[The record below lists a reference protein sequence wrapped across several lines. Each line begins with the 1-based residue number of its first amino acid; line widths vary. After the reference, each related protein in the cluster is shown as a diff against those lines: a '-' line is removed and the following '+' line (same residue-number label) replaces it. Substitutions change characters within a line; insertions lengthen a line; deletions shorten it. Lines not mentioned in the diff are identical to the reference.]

1 MTTPLVSICIPA
13 YNAEPYI
20 ETTIDSA
27 LNQTYSNIEI
37 IVIDDGSS
45 DRTLELASRYKARG
59 VSVIHQQNKG
69 ASAARNVGLRAAS
82 GEWIQF
88 LDADD
93 VLHPEKI
100 ERQIRFSAEHGTD
113 FLYGAEW
120 ARFIQDVDEAI
131 FMESHYPKDCDA
143 VTWLTEKYSHRG
155 TVPPIAWLAHRSLIE
170 KAGEWD
176 ERLSLNDDGEFYDR
190 LVLHSQGIRH
200 VAGAKAYYRSQVMH
214 SLSGRVSRP
223 AAESGLLA
231 MDLCTARLL
240 QAENT
245 PVTRHACAMQYMQYA
260 YQFYPIERD
269 LAERAILQVN
279 VLGGTDWPI
288 PGSPS
293 LKLLARLIG
302 WRSARLMQYR
312 YYRWRY
318 NKT

>member
-1 MTTPLVSICIPA
+1 MNTSKASILIPA
-13 YNAEPYI
+13 YNAESYV
-20 ETTIDSA
+20 EEAIDSA
-27 LNQTYSNIEI
+27 LSQTYPNIEI
-37 IVIDDGSS
+37 ILVDDGSTDS
-45 DRTLELASRYKARG
+45 TFRLASNYAAR
-59 VSVIHQQNKG
+59 SVKVIGQANKG
-69 ASAARNVGLRAAS
+69 AASARNRALREAS

-93 VLHPEKI
+93 ILHPEKI
-100 ERQIRFSAEHGTD
+100 ERQIRYAAEHGTD

-120 ARFIQDVDEAI
+120 ARFIQNIDEAV
-131 FMESHYPKDCDA
+131 FLESHFPKDCDA

-190 LVLHSQGIRH
+190 LVLHSRGIRH

-231 MDLCTARLL
+231 MDLCTARFLK
-240 QAENT
+240 AENT

-279 VLGGTDWPI
+279 ALGGTGWPI
-288 PGSPS
+288 PGSS
-293 LKLLARLIG
+293 TLKLLARLIG
-302 WRSARLMQYR
+302 WRRARQMQYR

-318 NKT
+318 NKN

>member
-1 MTTPLVSICIPA
+1 MNASKVSILIPA
-13 YNAEPYI
+13 YNAESYI
-20 ETTIDSA
+20 EEAIESA
-27 LNQTYSNIEI
+27 LNQTCPDIEI
-37 IVIDDGSS
+37 IVVDDGSTDS
-45 DRTLELASRYKARG
+45 TFRLASNYAARG
-59 VSVIHQQNKG
+59 VKVIGQANKG
-69 ASAARNVGLRAAS
+69 AASARNHAMREAS

-100 ERQIRFSAEHGTD
+100 DRQIRFAAKHGTD

-120 ARFIQDVDEAI
+120 ARFVQNVDEAV
-131 FMESHYPKDCDA
+131 FLESHFPKDCDP

-170 KAGEWD
+170 NAGEWD

-214 SLSGRVSRP
+214 SLSGRISRP

-231 MDLCTARLL
+231 MDLCTARFLE
-240 QAENT
+240 AENT
-245 PVTRHACAMQYMQYA
+245 AVTRHACAMQYMQYA

-269 LAERAILQVN
+269 LAERAMLQVKA
-279 VLGGTDWPI
+279 LGGTHWPI
-288 PGSPS
+288 PGSSS

-302 WRSARLMQYR
+302 WRSARQMQYR